1 MTHRQLW
8 RELNSRT
15 FYSRTERVLDYL
27 TAIAI
32 AGLLLVG
39 ALAYFDIL

>member
-15 FYSRTERVLDYL
+15 FYSRTDLVVDYL
-27 TAIAI
+27 AAILIAALLTA
-32 AGLLLVG
+32 G

>member
-8 RELNSRT
+8 RELNSSH
-15 FYSRTERVLDYL
+15 FYSRADLVLDYL
-27 TAIAI
+27 TAII
-32 AGLLLVG
+32 VAGLLLAG